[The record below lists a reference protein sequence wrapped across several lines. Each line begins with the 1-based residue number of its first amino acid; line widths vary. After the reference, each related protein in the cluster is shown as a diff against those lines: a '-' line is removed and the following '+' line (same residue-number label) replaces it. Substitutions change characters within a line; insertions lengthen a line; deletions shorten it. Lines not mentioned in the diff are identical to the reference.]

1 MLRIHLVNTR
11 DNILREDLT
20 QIVSDAEQIRPYH
33 SELFRLCQEKS
44 GVGIAANQVGL
55 RENFF
60 FVTAGAKF
68 PTTKGNTNY
77 AAHMCINPR
86 WIPDPKSSKI
96 IDHEGCLS
104 LPGRDFLVERESA
117 ILAWWTSATGHE
129 VLKKKLTGWAARVFQ
144 HEHDHLRGITL
155 LETGKEVQ

>member
-68 PTTKGNTNY
+68 PNKNGNANFS
-77 AAHMCINPR
+77 AHLCINPT
-86 WIPDPKSSKI
+86 WEPDPKSTKVT
-96 IDHEGCLS
+96 DHEGCLS
-104 LPGRDFLVERESA
+104 LPGRDFLVERESMIIA
-117 ILAWWTSATGHE
+117 SWTSATGHS
-129 VLKKKLTGWAARVFQ
+129 VVGKRMKGWAARVFQ